1 MSSGDAKEQ
10 IKERLSIVD
19 VVSPYVEL
27 SPAGKSL
34 KGKSPFTTEKTPS
47 FFVSPDRGMY
57 YCFSTSKGGDIFT
70 FIEEMEGVDFKGA
83 LKILAEKAGVE
94 LVPEDPRKKS
104 EREQLFAVLE
114 AAAAWFEEQRK
125 GQKVVNEYLEKRGV
139 SEKSMTLWR
148 LGYAPNEW
156 RALREALQ
164 LLGFTDEVMK
174 KAGLIKGEAGKEPYD
189 VFRDRVM
196 FPIFD
201 ASSRVIA
208 FSGRLLSKDT
218 EAPKYVNSPE
228 TELFNK
234 SEALYGYNLAKE
246 GMRKLDFALIVEGQ
260 FDVVLSHQAGYKN
273 TVAVSGTALTPYHV
287 ALLQRLTQ
295 RVVLSLDADK
305 AGIAAVKRAA
315 SVMLPR
321 GIDLKVVSLP
331 LGKDPADMVLEDIAG
346 FKRAIAKAS
355 HVVPFLLEVV
365 RENTKDER
373 AFKLQAQEEVLPMLP
388 LISNAIDREHF
399 EGVIADVLKTRKEA
413 VHEELVRLKAKER
426 PQTKPQRT
434 AVVAIQSSAA
444 VTHKKTTAKELDLTL
459 RAIFTL
465 LDVAHKEVAR
475 SVYKSFGLGEIDRE
489 LDATET
495 ALLNKYTFQLEPIW
509 NKFPKRQL
517 QEEIVSMLEQVRVA
531 FLKEEMSIAQT
542 SVREAELRGDEVAA
556 QEALSSSAALHKKL
570 LNEVVTTEVFA
581 EQTD

>member
-1 MSSGDAKEQ
+1 MSTGDAKEQ
-10 IKERLSIVD
+10 IKDRLSIVD

-34 KGKSPFTTEKTPS
+34 KGKSPFTSEKTPS

-70 FIEEMEGVDFKGA
+70 FVQEMEGVDFKGA

-94 LVPEDPRKKS
+94 LVPEDPKKKS
-104 EREQLFAVLE
+104 EREQLYAVLE
-114 AAAAWFEEQRK
+114 AATLWFEEQRK
-125 GQKVVNEYLEKRGV
+125 THVGVNDYIGARGV
-139 SEKSMTLWR
+139 SEKTRDLWR
-148 LGYAPNEW
+148 VGYAPQEW
-156 RALREALQ
+156 RSLRDAMHLQ
-164 LLGFTDEVMK
+164 GYTDDVLK
-174 KAGLIKGEAGKEPYD
+174 KAGLIKGAEGKDPYD

-208 FSGRLLSKDT
+208 FSGRLLSKETD
-218 EAPKYVNSPE
+218 APKYVNSPE
-228 TELFNK
+228 TALFNK
-234 SEALYGYNLAKE
+234 SEALYGYHLAKE

-295 RVVLSLDADK
+295 RVVLSLDADR

-331 LGKDPADMVLEDIAG
+331 VGKDPADMILEDSGG
-346 FKRAIAKAS
+346 FKRAIAKAV
-355 HVVPFLLEVV
+355 HVVPFLLRVAKEKA
-365 RENTKDER
+365 KDER
-373 AFKLQAQEEVLPMLP
+373 AFKLAAQQEVFPLLP

-399 EGVIADVLKTRKEA
+399 EGVIAEELQTRKDA
-413 VHEELVRLKAKER
+413 VHEEVMRLQKTDKPSRPTEQNEKETVQR
-426 PQTKPQRT
+426 PP
-434 AVVAIQSSAA
+434 AA
-444 VTHKKTTAKELDLTL
+444 THKKTTAQELDLTL
-459 RAIFTL
+459 RAIFTV
-465 LDVAHKEVAR
+465 LDTAHKEVLRGAYQR
-475 SVYKSFGLGEIDRE
+475 FGRGDIDRE
-489 LDATET
+489 LDVTES
-495 ALLNKYTFQLEPIW
+495 ALLNKYIFELEPIW

-517 QEEIVSMLEQVRVA
+517 QEEIVSILEQVRVA
-531 FLKEEMSIAQT
+531 FLKEAMTQAKGR
-542 SVREAELRGDEVAA
+542 VRDAEASGDELAA
-556 QEALSSSAALHKKL
+556 KKALETSAALHKQL
-570 LNEVVTTEVFA
+570 LQETVTLEIFA
-581 EQTD
+581 TPTD